1 MTLTTSILPGTYNG
15 VFNPDL
21 NHGNRAGSAR
31 FTDRK
36 RPCDLPS
43 SGVVSRVVD
52 IEDTVDGSEIF
63 LTTKKM

>member
-1 MTLTTSILPGTYNG
+1 MVSSTLAQ
-15 VFNPDL
+15 

-63 LTTKKM
+63 LSTKKM